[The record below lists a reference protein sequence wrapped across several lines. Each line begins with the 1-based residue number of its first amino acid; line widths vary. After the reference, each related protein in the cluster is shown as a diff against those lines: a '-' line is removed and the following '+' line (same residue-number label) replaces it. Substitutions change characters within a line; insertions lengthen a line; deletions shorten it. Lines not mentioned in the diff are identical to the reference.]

1 MSGEF
6 RVGSELNEESEG
18 AKILHPK
25 SGYELYFL
33 YEKKLEHPDF
43 KLHFKIP
50 LDSSTA
56 EPENRKMLVTERD
69 YSAYPLKLRKLFA
82 DIWRRGEIVQYV
94 EVGPGLGGF
103 IDYAS
108 DYAFDVG
115 APKPIAIDL
124 VNYSLLGEMLECAR
138 NLDLKYLSKNS
149 ALGVRVNERFDT
161 LVDRCRIILDSERVC
176 FYNMD
181 IREAVNNVEGLVGC
195 ADVVIDN
202 FGPCLY
208 TGTEKNVMKL
218 EKKLSAPWG
227 VFFVNDGKG

>member
-1 MSGEF
+1 LENK
-6 RVGSELNEESEG
+6 ELIYFPFFG
-18 AKILHPK
+18 LLILF
-25 SGYELYFL
+25 YL
-33 YEKKLEHPDF
+33 
-43 KLHFKIP
+43 P
-50 LDSSTA
+50 L
-56 EPENRKMLVTERD
+56 NIK
-69 YSAYPLKLRKLFA
+69 
-82 DIWRRGEIVQYV
+82 EINIHKYM
-94 EVGPGLGGF
+94 P
-103 IDYAS
+103 Y
-108 DYAFDVG
+108 
-115 APKPIAIDL
+115 L